1 MNSST
6 SSRDTSQILN
16 KDTPSEEIDPL
27 LSSCQSYYSSEIVR
41 SGDSLRAN
49 DVKPSPID
57 NYHSAMSDHAED
69 NQQRFDLNEI
79 TASSNQSLSTLPAV
93 NKSRTDDMETGT
105 ISYELYTD
113 ENNSLNRPISSAKS
127 IRSLTTENQSRTLS
141 NSFSEGMHSAT
152 NRMHQYY
159 DARANRIFSESS
171 QRYHQDPLNDTRA
184 EILAIRKSA
193 LTVYEP
199 LTYVWVSVIPHVQ
212 TMVHLRRFISVRD
225 SYQNEHKNNSY
236 YFQWASH

>member
-6 SSRDTSQILN
+6 SSRDTSQVRN
-16 KDTPSEEIDPL
+16 KDTPSVEIDPL
-27 LSSCQSYYSSEIVR
+27 LSSSQSYYSSEKVR

-49 DVKPSPID
+49 DGKPSPVD
-57 NYHSAMSDHAED
+57 NFHSAMSDHAED
-69 NQQRFDLNEI
+69 NEQRFDLNER
-79 TASSNQSLSTLPAV
+79 TLSSNQTLSALPTV
-93 NKSRTDDMETGT
+93 DKSRTDDMEIGT

-113 ENNSLNRPISSAKS
+113 ENNSLNRPITSARS
-127 IRSLTTENQSRTLS
+127 IRSITTENQSRTLS
-141 NSFSEGMHSAT
+141 NSFSEGIHSAT

-171 QRYHQDPLNDTRA
+171 QRYLQDPLNDTRA

-199 LTYVWVSVIPHVQ
+199 LTYVWVSVIPHVL
-212 TMVHLRRFISVRD
+212 TMMVHLRCFISVCD
-225 SYQNEHKNNSY
+225 SYHNEQKNSC